1 MGKYLVLWE
10 IDSSRLPISLK
21 ERAAGWKALL
31 NFIKGDL
38 KSGLTSDWGAF
49 VGELK
54 GYSIIEGDEVD
65 INISLQ
71 QYSPFVTFKLRS
83 ITSVEQAEK
92 LVEAMAK

>member
-10 IDSSRLPISLK
+10 IDSSRLPISRK

-31 NFIKGDL
+31 NFIKEDIE
-38 KSGLTSDWGAF
+38 SGLTLDWGSF

-54 GYSIIEGDEVD
+54 GYSISEGDELA

-71 QYSPFVTFKLRS
+71 QYLPFVSFKLHAIS
-83 ITSVEQAEK
+83 SVEQAEK

>member
-1 MGKYLVLWE
+1 MGKYLVIWE
-10 IDSSRLPISLK
+10 IDASRLPVSRK

-31 NFIKGDL
+31 NFIKEDL
-38 KSGLTSDWGAF
+38 KSGLTLDWGAF

-54 GYSIIEGDEVD
+54 GYSIIEGDEVA

-83 ITSVEQAEK
+83 ITSVEQAEQ
-92 LVEAMAK
+92 LVEAMGK

>member
-1 MGKYLVLWE
+1 MGKYLILWE
-10 IDSSRLPISLK
+10 IDASRLPVSRK

-31 NFIKGDL
+31 NFIKEDF
-38 KSGLTSDWGAF
+38 KSGLTLDWGSF

-54 GYSIIEGDEVD
+54 GYSIIEGDEVA

-83 ITSVEQAEK
+83 ITTVEQAEQ
-92 LVEAMAK
+92 LIEAMAK